1 MAVDIDKDTMAIILW
16 KIKTNLEETGHP
28 MHHKVGDGSGTI
40 VDTDVTGT
48 IVDTDVTLEQM
59 IKKLNPLPTVPVNR
73 TRYGFDLYSDEGGR

>member
-40 VDTDVTGT
+40 VDTDVT
-48 IVDTDVTLEQM
+48 LEQM